1 MKHVEVDRR
10 GIMHNGGIM
19 VPGKDV
25 ARSSHIGCQLVNLID
40 TAQYFCGDGYIP
52 KVALDKFIRSRDPE
66 FGMLHVNAA
75 NPKALALQPAHQMS
89 ADESTGT
96 CN

>member
-52 KVALDKFIRSRDPE
+52 KVALDKFIRSRDPRIRDASRQRRE
-66 FGMLHVNAA
+66 
-75 NPKALALQPAHQMS
+75 PKGPRPS
-89 ADESTGT
+89 AGAPDVRR
-96 CN
+96 